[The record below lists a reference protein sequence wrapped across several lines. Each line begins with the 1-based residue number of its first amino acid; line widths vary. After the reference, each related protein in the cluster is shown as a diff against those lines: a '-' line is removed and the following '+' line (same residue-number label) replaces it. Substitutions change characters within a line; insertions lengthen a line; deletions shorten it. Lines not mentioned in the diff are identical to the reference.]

1 MMSTIPAGPNSKMLA
16 MRIEPLISVVIP
28 VYNAERF
35 IEEAVESVFAQ
46 GHPHIEVI
54 VVNDGSTDATAA
66 RLAGFGNKIKVIE
79 QENKGQAVAR
89 NRGLAVARGEF
100 IGLLDADDM
109 WTPDHV
115 SSLLPLLTNSPEVMA
130 ARGQVRYV
138 RFDGGEVSKETPP
151 LFLEALVGACL
162 YRAELFDRIGNFD
175 ETMRSGE
182 DFDWHIRFSESGLEE
197 KRVEKVTL
205 LYRRHENNLTNS
217 REFISSGQIASFR
230 RKLERARARNDRS
243 HE

>member
-1 MMSTIPAGPNSKMLA
+1 MGT
-16 MRIEPLISVVIP
+16 EPLISVIIP

-35 IEEAVESVFAQ
+35 IEAAIDSVFAQ
-46 GHPHIEVI
+46 NYPNIEVI
-54 VVNDGSTDATAA
+54 VVNDGSIDDTRE
-66 RLAGFGNKIKVIE
+66 RLIRFGDKIKVIE

-89 NRGLAVARGEF
+89 NVGIQVARGEV

-115 SSLLPLLTNSPEVMA
+115 ALLLPMLMKSPEVMV
-130 ARGQVRYV
+130 ARGQVQYV
-138 RFDGGEVSKETPP
+138 RFDGGQISQQTPP

-162 YRAELFDRIGNFD
+162 FRAELFDTIGVFD

-182 DFDWHIRFSESGLEE
+182 DFDWHIRFTESKLLEE
-197 KRVEKVTL
+197 RLDSVTL
-205 LYRRHENNLTNS
+205 LYRRHDCNLTNS

-230 RKLERARARNDRS
+230 RKLERARARQGKS